1 MNTKHNAEIRK
12 MFYAKNAEIR
22 KMFSAQNAENRKMFF
37 VKNAENRKM
46 LIKFCF
52 FLAMQTFS
60 LFTIHFA
67 LYKTDSEF

>member
-1 MNTKHNAEIRK
+1 MFLSENAETRK
-12 MFYAKNAEIR
+12 MFFVKNAEIR
-22 KMFSAQNAENRKMFF
+22 KMFS

-46 LIKFCF
+46 LIKFC

-67 LYKTDSEF
+67 LYKTDS

>member
-1 MNTKHNAEIRK
+1 
-12 MFYAKNAEIR
+12 
-22 KMFSAQNAENRKMFF
+22 MFSAKNAENRKMFF

-52 FLAMQTFS
+52 LTMQTFS

-67 LYKTDSEF
+67 LYKTDS